1 MKEIDLK
8 QLTKLYYSIG
18 EIAKMFD
25 VNTSLIRFWESEF
38 KEIQPKKNKR
48 GVRMFTPK
56 DVETFNKIYNLIKIQ
71 GYTIEGAKKELKT
84 KAAVLNNPKE
94 NSNESIILKL
104 ELIKEKLLKLK

>member
-18 EIAKMFD
+18 EIAKMFN
-25 VNTSLIRFWESEF
+25 VNTSLIRFWEYEF

-84 KAAVLNNPKE
+84 KVAVLNNPKE